1 MTATANSRHTSHATK
16 VNGSARL
23 TDTQLVILTA
33 AAGRDDRHLLP
44 VPETIRARGNAL
56 TRSLQALIDRGLAKE
71 VRVGRDQPEWR
82 SADDGRRIGLK
93 ITKAGMAAIGAGQG
107 ARDSNSDRTGEEHNP
122 TEHSNPAVR
131 PTRSAKRSNGPAK
144 APRINDTANGIASAT
159 ANGTVRCTAN
169 ATASPRPGTKAATAI
184 DLLKRSDGASI
195 DDLMVASG
203 WQAHSVRG
211 FLSGTVKKKM
221 GLRLIAV
228 VAPGGARRYRIA
240 T

>member
-44 VPETIRARGNAL
+44 VPETIKARGNAL
-56 TRSLQALIDRGLAKE
+56 AKSLTALIGQGLAKE

-82 SADDGRRIGLK
+82 TEGDGRRIGLK
-93 ITKAGMAAIGAGQG
+93 ITKAGMAVIGVGEG
-107 ARDSNSDRTGEEHNP
+107 ARDSSSDRAGEEHNP
-122 TEHSNPAVR
+122 SEQSDPAVR
-131 PTRSAKRSNGPAK
+131 PTRSAKQSNGSAK
-144 APRINDTANGIASAT
+144 APRINDAANGAASGAM
-159 ANGTVRCTAN
+159 NGTAN
-169 ATASPRPGTKAATAI
+169 ATALPRPGTKAAAAI

-195 DDLMVASG
+195 DDLMEASG

-221 GLRLIAV
+221 GLGLIAV
-228 VAPGGARRYRIA
+228 VTPGGARRYRIA

>member
-1 MTATANSRHTSHATK
+1 MTATANSRHTSRATNE
-16 VNGSARL
+16 NGSARL

-33 AAGRDDRHLLP
+33 AAGRDGQHLLP

-82 SADDGRRIGLK
+82 TDGDGRRIGLK
-93 ITKAGMAAIGAGQG
+93 ITKAGMAAIGVGQG
-107 ARDSNSDRTGEEHNP
+107 DRDRNDDQTGEEHNP
-122 TEHSNPAVR
+122 TEQSDPAVR
-131 PTRSAKRSNGPAK
+131 PTRSAKRSKGPAK
-144 APRINDTANGIASAT
+144 TPRINDAANGIASAT
-159 ANGTVRCTAN
+159 ANAG
-169 ATASPRPGTKAATAI
+169 ASPRTGTKAAAAI

-195 DDLMVASG
+195 DDLMAVCG

-221 GLRLIAV
+221 GLSLIAE
-228 VAPGGARRYRIA
+228 AAADGARRYRI
-240 T
+240 TT

>member
-1 MTATANSRHTSHATK
+1 MTATANSRHTSRATNE
-16 VNGSARL
+16 NGSARL

-82 SADDGRRIGLK
+82 TDGDGRRIGLK
-93 ITKAGMAAIGAGQG
+93 ITKAGMAAIGVGQG
-107 ARDSNSDRTGEEHNP
+107 DRDRNDDQTGEEHNP
-122 TEHSNPAVR
+122 TEQSDPAVR
-131 PTRSAKRSNGPAK
+131 PTRSAKRSKGPAK
-144 APRINDTANGIASAT
+144 TPRINDAANGIASVAT
-159 ANGTVRCTAN
+159 NGTAN

-184 DLLKRSDGASI
+184 DLLKRRDGASI
-195 DDLMVASG
+195 DDLMEASG